1 MLAVLTSASSSPF
14 CTATNHTACIYCPKG
29 MLHRVWRAAAPA
41 AAEAR
46 ALAWVSWQRGARPSG
61 AAARAAWPSARTH
74 ARVFFS
80 GALPNLSPQQV
91 TDTSGRNTA
100 VRCVRCSG
108 HALPM
113 LPQNPKLSTL
123 NPKP

>member
-1 MLAVLTSASSSPF
+1 
-14 CTATNHTACIYCPKG
+14 

-74 ARVFFS
+74 ARIFFS

-91 TDTSGRNTA
+91 TDTSGRNTG
-100 VRCVRCSG
+100 VRCVRCSDLSRKGVSEQRCKHRIRMAFSAVLACTVLYLAGRVLQPEAGDG
-108 HALPM
+108 H
-113 LPQNPKLSTL
+113 
-123 NPKP
+123 